1 MDQHD
6 QTAPARLL
14 DELEEALVALAVL
27 DEQEFMAELVP
38 FGLSM
43 LQFQAL
49 RILAN
54 AEQSLT
60 MMRLS
65 RQLGAAPAVMTRS
78 VDRLVVHRLV
88 ARVTDPS
95 DRRRVLVTL
104 TEAGQARLAE
114 TQTARRRR
122 LAEAL
127 GQLPEADRPELLRL
141 LRTFSAALG
150 VRRPDEEG
158 RGRAE

>member
-6 QTAPARLL
+6 QTAAARLL

-49 RILAN
+49 RILAD

-60 MMRLS
+60 MLRLAQ
-65 RQLGAAPAVMTRS
+65 QLGAAPAVMTRS
-78 VDRLVVHRLV
+78 VDRLVVQGLV
-88 ARVTDPS
+88 ARVTDPR

-104 TEAGQARLAE
+104 TETGQARLAE

-122 LAEAL
+122 LAAAWR
-127 GQLPEADRPELLRL
+127 QLAEADQRAFLRL
-141 LRTFSAALG
+141 LRAFTRALG
-150 VRRPDEEG
+150 VRRPDEKR
-158 RGRAE
+158 RGVG